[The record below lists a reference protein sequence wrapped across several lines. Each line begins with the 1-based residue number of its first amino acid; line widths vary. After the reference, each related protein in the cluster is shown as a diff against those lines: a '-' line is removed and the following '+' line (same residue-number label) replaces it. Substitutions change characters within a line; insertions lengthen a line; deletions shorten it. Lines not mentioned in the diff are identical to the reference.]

1 MTLRAKLLLAQV
13 PLGLAL
19 VALGLVAVWAVSS
32 LGARSRT
39 IFQDNYRSVLAA
51 QLMKESI
58 ERLDSAALFLPLGRA
73 DLAGPQIR
81 VNRHRFETELEVQ
94 EKNITEPGELQATQR
109 LRSAWQHYQQQFDR
123 YLKLPTAEQPDD
135 YFSKLQPQFV
145 EVKDAADVILHINQ
159 DAMVQK
165 SDDANRLARRT
176 NLLVIATALVALV
189 VGVAVSMTLTNRLL
203 VPLGV
208 LAQAVNRL
216 GQGDFQTRAV
226 VDTHDEIGKLA
237 AQFNTMAEHL
247 GEYRNSSLGE
257 LLLAQQASQ
266 AAIDSIPDPVVVFT
280 ADGGILSMNSAAR
293 TLMAGVSPG
302 ETEAPLAALPPELRA
317 SVDEA
322 RQFVLQGN
330 GPYLPKNFDD
340 SLLVEQNGNQ
350 RYFLLRATPIYEE
363 DGRITG
369 TTVILQDV
377 TRLHRFDELKNDL
390 VATVAHEFRT
400 PLTSLRM
407 AIHLCL
413 EGVAGPLTEKQ
424 ADLLHAG
431 REDCERLQGIV
442 DDLLDLARLQSG
454 GIKMDLKPVASR
466 ELLETAAGHY
476 RSLANDKR
484 LYFQVGAPTENE
496 VVLADTEQIGIV
508 LSNLLAN
515 AIRHTP
521 MGGTVRLDSKLL
533 NGSVRFEVSDTG
545 EGIPEEYHT
554 AIFEKFFRVPGATAG
569 SAGLGLAL
577 SKEIIEAH
585 GGSIGV
591 HSEPAHGATFW
602 FTLPRAEEP
611 AGEPGHS
618 ATPDDFVVR
627 VAPATRG
634 PAKTA

>member
-19 VALGLVAVWAVSS
+19 VVLGLVAVWAVSS
-32 LGARSRT
+32 LGARSR
-39 IFQDNYRSVLAA
+39 IIMRENYRSVLAA

-73 DLAGPQIR
+73 DLADPQIR
-81 VNRHRFETELEVQ
+81 ANRDRFERELQIQ
-94 EKNITEPGELQATQR
+94 EKNITEPGEQEATRR
-109 LRSAWQHYQQQFDR
+109 LRDAWESYKQQFEQ
-123 YLKLPTAEQPDD
+123 YVQLPTAEKPTY

-145 EVKDAADVILHINQ
+145 TVKDAADVILNINQ
-159 DAMVQK
+159 DAMVEK
-165 SDDANRLARRT
+165 SEAATRLAQNT
-176 NLLVIATALVALV
+176 NTLVVATALIALV
-189 VGVAVSMTLTNRLL
+189 LGVAVSMTVTNRLL

-208 LAQAVNRL
+208 LTQAVNRL
-216 GQGDFQTRAV
+216 GQGDFLTRAV

-237 AQFNTMAEHL
+237 AQFNTMAKHL
-247 GEYRNSSLGE
+247 GDYRNSSLGE
-257 LLLAQQASQ
+257 LLLAQRASQ

-293 TLMAGVSPG
+293 QVMTGVSPG
-302 ETEAPLAALPPELRA
+302 ESEAPLASLPPELRGP
-317 SVDEA
+317 VEEA
-322 RQFVLQGN
+322 RLFVLQGN

-340 SLLVEQNGNQ
+340 SLLVEHSGTQ

-424 ADLLHAG
+424 ADLLYAG

-454 GIKMDLKPVASR
+454 GIKMDLRPVASR
-466 ELLETAAGHY
+466 ELLETAAGQY
-476 RSLANDKR
+476 RSAAEDKR
-484 LYFQVGAPTENE
+484 LYFQVGVPTDDE
-496 VVLADTEQIGIV
+496 VVLADAEQVGIV

-521 MGGTVRLDSKLL
+521 IGGTVRLDSKVV
-533 NGSVRFEVSDTG
+533 NGNVQFEVADTG
-545 EGIPEEYHT
+545 EGIPEEYHS
-554 AIFEKFFRVPGATAG
+554 AIFEKFFRVPGAKSG

-577 SKEIIEAH
+577 SKEIVEAH
-585 GGSIGV
+585 GGRIGV
-591 HSEPAHGATFW
+591 HSHPGEGATFW
-602 FTLPRAEEP
+602 FTLPRAAQAPQTSSSGKAVGAASSSP
-611 AGEPGHS
+611 ARAG
-618 ATPDDFVVR
+618 R
-627 VAPATRG
+627 
-634 PAKTA
+634 

>member
-19 VALGLVAVWAVSS
+19 VVLGLVAVWAVSS
-32 LGARSRT
+32 LGARALT
-39 IFQDNYRSVLAA
+39 IFKDNYKSVLAA
-51 QLMKESI
+51 QNMKESI
-58 ERLDSAALFLPLGRA
+58 ERMDSAAVFLPLGRR
-73 DLAGPQIR
+73 DLAEPQMR
-81 VNRHRFETELEVQ
+81 ENRRRFEQQLEIQ
-94 EKNITEPGELQATQR
+94 EHNITEPGEQEATNK
-109 LRSAWQHYQQQFDR
+109 LRSDWDRYQQEFDA
-123 YLKLPTAEQPDD
+123 YLQIPQPEQADY

-145 EVKDAADVILHINQ
+145 TVKNAAEVILNINQ
-159 DAMVQK
+159 DAMRQK
-165 SDDANRLARRT
+165 SDDANQLAQRT
-176 NLLVIATALVALV
+176 SMLVVSTALLALV

-208 LAQAVNRL
+208 LTQAVNRL
-216 GQGDFQTRAV
+216 GQGDFLTRAV
-226 VDTHDEIGKLA
+226 VDTSDEIGKLA
-237 AQFNTMAEHL
+237 AQFNTMAKHL
-247 GEYRNSSLGE
+247 GDYRSSSLGE

-293 TLMAGVSPG
+293 EVTTGVSPG
-302 ETEAPLAALPPELRA
+302 DGESLLANLPPELRGP
-317 SVDEA
+317 VEDA
-322 RQFVLQGN
+322 RLFVLQGN

-340 SLLVEQNGNQ
+340 SLLVEQNGAQ

-454 GIKMDLKPVASR
+454 GVKMNLQPVASR
-466 ELLETAAGHY
+466 SLLDTAAGQY
-476 RSLANDKR
+476 RSLAEDKR
-484 LYFQVGAPTENE
+484 LYFQVGVPTGDE
-496 VVLADTEQIGIV
+496 VVLADPEQVGIV

-521 MGGTVRLDSKLL
+521 MGGTVRLDSKLV
-533 NGSVRFEVSDTG
+533 NGTVQFEVADTG
-545 EGIPEEYHT
+545 EGIPAEYHT
-554 AIFEKFFRVPGATAG
+554 TIFEKFFRVPGSKSG

-577 SKEIIEAH
+577 SKEIVEAH
-585 GGSIGV
+585 GGRIGV
-591 HSEPAHGATFW
+591 RSRPGDGATFW
-602 FTLPRAEEP
+602 FTLPRASHAAEP
-611 AGEPGHS
+611 TSSGKAWGTAGS
-618 ATPDDFVVR
+618 
-627 VAPATRG
+627 APAR
-634 PAKTA
+634 AIR